1 MYKKT
6 ISILLLL
13 MILFSNVLPV
23 SAKGSPTITVSSA
36 TAKPGETIT
45 LSVNMSNNPG
55 INTFSFGF
63 SYDNS
68 RLTLVD
74 VKASS
79 KLGGQFVYKKKAV
92 WLNSKDST
100 YNGEIMTLKF
110 KVAKDAEPGDA
121 KVRLTCSAGDISNY
135 NEQNVKFQLNPG
147 IITVQK
153 IGSSSSGSSGGNLSL
168 FSRILAIFKN
178 LIERIKSVFHVGA

>member
-1 MYKKT
+1 M
-6 ISILLLL
+6 LLLTF
-13 MILFSNVLPV
+13 IP
-23 SAKGSPTITVSSA
+23 AAAGSPAITVSSA
-36 TAKPGETIT
+36 TAKPGETII

-153 IGSSSSGSSGGNLSL
+153 TGSSSSGSTGGNLSF
-168 FSRILAIFKN
+168 FSRILAIFKTI
-178 LIERIKSVFHVGA
+178 IERIKSILHMGA